1 LENNSLLEELIAAA
15 FRGNHSDLQNKIVS
29 FKEYANK
36 LIEISLLAASISKNA
51 EGVQLVEITANRV
64 YNLLPK
70 VINASEILC
79 SLTDSEEAKHN
90 MEVYKQAWIK
100 ELKLLSLALDDITS
114 INDFLSVSEAQILQ
128 DIKNCI
134 NALNSSNAKDF
145 NHLSNQIISRTIR
158 VCDVVNSEMS
168 NFEKCDFTIKV
179 IETVKIIRTNFV
191 SNFIKAADY
200 AKQALNSQPM
210 KDPNE
215 NEFIEASR
223 NIYDSVRELRNALLL
238 IPQQDEDWDNIEDEE
253 ILKQETVDSNSN
265 DFNKHQ
271 ADDFEEES
279 QSETS
284 NLLNSN
290 NITQE
295 QKEELTQN
303 LDSFNKEK
311 KNFDKEVLKWDEKSN
326 DIVVLSKE
334 MCVLMMNMT
343 DYTRGRGPYKTVE
356 SVILAAKKISQIG
369 SKLEK
374 LIKELCDS
382 CPESQ
387 SKVEL
392 LGYLKKLPLF
402 LNQLNVVAKVKEN
415 VFDVSY

>member
-1 LENNSLLEELIAAA
+1 
-15 FRGNHSDLQNKIVS
+15 
-29 FKEYANK
+29 
-36 LIEISLLAASISKNA
+36 LIEISLLAASISKNT
-51 EGVQLVEITANRV
+51 EGVQLVEIAANRIF
-64 YNLLPK
+64 NLLPK

-79 SLTDSEEAKHN
+79 SLTESKDAKHN
-90 MEVYKQAWIK
+90 MEIYKQAWIK
-100 ELKLLSLALDDITS
+100 ELKLLNLAMDDITS

-128 DIKNCI
+128 DIKNSI
-134 NALNSSNAKDF
+134 NALNNLDVNEF
-145 NHLSNQIISRTIR
+145 IHLANQIILRTIR

-168 NFEKCDFTIKV
+168 NFEKCDFTNKV
-179 IETVKIIRTNFV
+179 IETVKIVRTNFV
-191 SNFIKAADY
+191 SNFVKSTEF
-200 AKQALNSQPM
+200 AKNALTSQPI

-215 NEFIEASR
+215 NEYIEASR

-238 IPQQDEDWDNIEDEE
+238 IPQDDEEMTDNIEDEE
-253 ILKQETVDSNSN
+253 TLKQESADSNSN
-265 DFNKHQ
+265 DFDKNHQ
-271 ADDFEEES
+271 DYEEED

-295 QKEELTQN
+295 QKEQITQN

-311 KNFDKEVLKWDEKSN
+311 NNFDKEVLKWDEKSN

-334 MCVLMMNMT
+334 MCVLMMDMT

-356 SVILAAKKISQIG
+356 SIIGAAKKISQIG

-374 LIKELCDS
+374 LIKELSDS

-415 VFDVSY
+415 VFDVS